1 MKILNNDN
9 KLASLISFFLSK
21 YDREALKYLG
31 YSSFN
36 QAYNELAK
44 IINAKPNYIKLR
56 RDEFDVFFPNSRQ
69 GWNKRDPIPSVLN
82 LYSEFNAYSFD
93 ELGKKLKML
102 IDFCNTKQDQFQN
115 EEKKEL
121 SKYSEKDIEDL
132 LNFKDE
138 TASIKTINTTIKQR
152 LLNYKIIP
160 QLKEYYNYRCQI
172 CGQRHYDTYNVHII
186 EAHHIIPFVISID
199 NSISNL
205 IILCPNHHRLVHA
218 AKAEFDRNEKIF
230 IYKNGHIDKLTIN
243 DHL

>member
-102 IDFCNTKQDQFQN
+102 IDFCNTKQDQFQMRKRKN
-115 EEKKEL
+115 YQNTLKK
-121 SKYSEKDIEDL
+121 
-132 LNFKDE
+132 
-138 TASIKTINTTIKQR
+138 T
-152 LLNYKIIP
+152 
-160 QLKEYYNYRCQI
+160 
-172 CGQRHYDTYNVHII
+172 
-186 EAHHIIPFVISID
+186 
-199 NSISNL
+199 
-205 IILCPNHHRLVHA
+205 
-218 AKAEFDRNEKIF
+218 
-230 IYKNGHIDKLTIN
+230 
-243 DHL
+243 